1 MSDFN
6 YIQTFYVNPQTV
18 ANAPEVMLT
27 SIDVFFKAK
36 PVRGVTVSG
45 AVAPTVNAWI
55 CEVENDSPFETR
67 QLLNSMTL
75 IPYDLISTSQDS
87 SAATVIGFP
96 NPVRLSTGKHYGL
109 VLKFND
115 PGFDVWQNVL
125 GDRLVTDGQ
134 ITNTLSIGAR
144 GTHGGKLYIPTN
156 TSAHRSLSD
165 RDLKFKVKVARY
177 TASNITISLV
187 NKDYEFFT
195 IDNTNTGAFRGG
207 EYVYQNVA
215 TSAAGT
221 ITVSPTSLNVVGV
234 GTAFNTLFS
243 NAKILIESGGAKQ
256 ILSVNSIVDA
266 TNMTVAYM
274 PDFAASGIT
283 YKVPPVGVAYNIDY
297 PKNKIILTDSSA
309 NSTNKFANNGTRIIG
324 VESGATANIATI
336 DRYPVDNFKPSFL
349 IGNPSGSTFTLDYRI
364 ANSANQLSS
373 AATNINLLQMN
384 ESSSAGF
391 ILSRSVEVDDTKS
404 SNLFGDKRKSVVAN
418 LNISVSTAE
427 IDRFTVPYA
436 TTRELDFYFY
446 QNDINNVYT
455 ETRTVGL
462 SSITNYDTETGSNG
476 LAKSKYVS
484 KVIKFAQDK
493 YAEDIV
499 VYLTGY
505 RPAGTE
511 IKVYAKV
518 HNAADRESF
527 QSKAW
532 TPLVLKDNIDRFS
545 STDPNDMYEFTYG
558 FDTAPEFQVALAGT
572 GTITHGSNSI
582 TTTSNHSATVTA
594 GDLIR
599 IKDQDFGNHEV
610 FVISAANTTA
620 IETYRNITTSSL
632 VSSVSRP
639 TRSDIVIDKLKYRNV
654 AWNNVENDNTVR
666 YVNSQYVEFDRYTS
680 MQIKI
685 VLLATQ
691 SHIVPKVEAIQ
702 VIGVSA

>member
-1 MSDFN
+1 MSGFN
-6 YIQTFYVNPQTV
+6 YIQTFYVNPQAV

-36 PVRGVTVSG
+36 PVRGATISG
-45 AVAPTVNAWI
+45 AVAPPVIAWI

-67 QLLNSMTL
+67 QLRNSMTL
-75 IPYDLISTSQDS
+75 IDYDLISTSQDA
-87 SAATVIGFP
+87 SAATVIGFKD
-96 NPVRLSTGKHYGL
+96 PVRLATGKYYGL
-109 VLKFND
+109 VLQFTD

-134 ITNTLSIGAR
+134 ITNTLSVGAR
-144 GTHGGKLYIPTN
+144 GTHGGKLYVPTN
-156 TSAHRSLSD
+156 TSSHRSLSD

-177 TASNITISLV
+177 TASSITISLV

-195 IDNTNTGAFRGG
+195 IDNTNTGAFIGG
-207 EYVYQNVA
+207 EYIYQDIANA
-215 TSAAGT
+215 TGT
-221 ITVSPTSLNVVGV
+221 VTVSTTSLNVVGV
-234 GTAFNTLFS
+234 ATLLDTLLPGS
-243 NAKILIESGGAKQ
+243 KILVESGGAKQ
-256 ILSVNSIVDA
+256 ILTVNAVISN
-266 TNMTVAYM
+266 TNITIASL
-274 PDFAASGIT
+274 PSFSASGIG
-283 YKVPPVGVAYNIDY
+283 YKVPPVAAAYNIDY
-297 PKNKIILTDSSA
+297 PKNKLILVDSTA
-309 NSTNKFANNGTRIIG
+309 NTTNKFANNGVRIIG
-324 VESGATANIATI
+324 ERSGATANIATI

-349 IGNPSGSTFTLDYRI
+349 IGNPSGSTFTLNYRI

-373 AATNINLLQMN
+373 TSSNINLLQIN
-384 ESSSAGF
+384 DSTATGF
-391 ILSRSVEVDDTKS
+391 ILSRSVEVDTSKS
-404 SNLFGDKRKSVVAN
+404 SNLFGDRRKSVVAN
-418 LNISVSTAE
+418 LNIAVSSAE
-427 IDRFTVPYA
+427 IDRFSVPYA

-462 SSITNYDTETGSNG
+462 SSITDYDTETGANG
-476 LAKSKYVS
+476 LAKSKYIS

-493 YAEDIV
+493 RAEDIV

-511 IKVYAKV
+511 IKVYAKI
-518 HNAADRESF
+518 HNAEDRESF

-532 TPLVLKDNIDRFS
+532 TPLVLKDNIDYFS
-545 STDPNDMYEFTYG
+545 STDPNDLREFTYG

-582 TTTSNHSATVTA
+582 TTTSDHSAIVTA

-610 FVISAANTTA
+610 FVVSAATSST
-620 IETYRNITTSSL
+620 IRTYRNITTASL

-666 YVNSQYVEFDRYTS
+666 YVNSEYVTFDEYTS

>member
-1 MSDFN
+1 MSGFN

-18 ANAPEVMLT
+18 ASAPEVMLT

-36 PVRGVTVSG
+36 PVRGATVSG
-45 AVAPTVNAWI
+45 AVAPPVIAWI

-67 QLLNSMTL
+67 QLRNSMTL
-75 IPYDLISTSQDS
+75 IEYDLISTSQDA
-87 SAATVIGFP
+87 SAATVIGFKD
-96 NPVRLSTGKHYGL
+96 PVRLATGRHYGL
-109 VLKFND
+109 VLQFTD

-125 GDRLVTDGQ
+125 NDRLVTDGQ
-134 ITNTLSIGAR
+134 ITNTLSVGSR
-144 GTHGGKLYIPTN
+144 GTHGGKLYVPTN

-195 IDNTNTGAFRGG
+195 IDNTNTGAFIGG
-207 EYVYQNVA
+207 EYIYQDIANA
-215 TSAAGT
+215 TGT
-221 ITVSPTSLNVVGV
+221 VTVSTTSLNIVGV
-234 GTAFNTLFS
+234 GTTFTNLLPGS
-243 NAKILIESGGAKQ
+243 KILVQSGGAKQ
-256 ILSVNSIVDA
+256 ILSVNAIVDA
-266 TNMTVAYM
+266 TNITIASL
-274 PDFAASGIT
+274 PSFSASGIG
-283 YKVPPVGVAYNIDY
+283 YKVPPIAAAYNIDY
-297 PKNKIILTDSSA
+297 PKNKLILVDSTA
-309 NSTNKFANNGTRIIG
+309 NTTNKFANNGVRIIG
-324 VESGATANIATI
+324 ERSGATANIATI

-349 IGNPSGSTFTLDYRI
+349 VGNPSGSTFTLDYKI

-373 AATNINLLQMN
+373 TSTNINLLQMN
-384 ESSSAGF
+384 DSTTTGF
-391 ILSRSVEVDDTKS
+391 ILSRSVEVDGT
-404 SNLFGDKRKSVVAN
+404 NLFGDRKKSVVAN
-418 LNISVSTAE
+418 LNIAVSSAE
-427 IDRFTVPYA
+427 IDRFSVPYA

-462 SSITNYDTETGSNG
+462 SSITDYDTETGANG
-476 LAKSKYVS
+476 LAKSKYIS

-493 YAEDIV
+493 RAEDIV

-505 RPAGTE
+505 RPANTE
-511 IKVYAKV
+511 IKVYAKI
-518 HNAADRESF
+518 HNAEDRESF

-532 TPLVLKDNIDRFS
+532 TPLILKDNIDYFS
-545 STDPNDMYEFTYG
+545 STDPNDLREFTYG

-582 TTTSNHSATVTA
+582 TTTSNHSAALTA

-599 IKDQDFGNHEV
+599 IRDQDFGNHEV
-610 FVISAANTTA
+610 FTVSAANTTA

-632 VSSVSRP
+632 VSAVSRP

-666 YVNSQYVEFDRYTS
+666 YVNSEYVTFDEYTS

>member
-1 MSDFN
+1 MSGFN

-27 SIDVFFKAK
+27 SIDVFFKVK
-36 PVRGVTVSG
+36 PVRGATVSG

-67 QLLNSMTL
+67 QLRNSMTL
-75 IPYDLISTSQDS
+75 IQYDLINTSQDA
-87 SAATVIGFP
+87 SAATVIGFKD
-96 NPVRLSTGKHYGL
+96 PVRLATGKHYGL

-134 ITNTLSIGAR
+134 ITNTLSVGSR
-144 GTHGGKLYIPTN
+144 GTHGGKLYVPTN
-156 TSAHRSLSD
+156 TSTHRSLSD

-177 TASNITISLV
+177 TANNITISLV

-195 IDNTNTGAFRGG
+195 IDNTNTGAFIGG
-207 EYVYQNVA
+207 EYIYQDIANA
-215 TSAAGT
+215 SGT
-221 ITVSPTSLNVVGV
+221 VTVSTNSLNVVGIA
-234 GTAFNTLFS
+234 TTFTNLFGG
-243 NAKILIESGGAKQ
+243 AKILVQSGGAKQ
-256 ILSVNSIVDA
+256 ILSVNAITNA
-266 TNMTVAYM
+266 THMTIASL
-274 PDFAASGIT
+274 PAFSASGIG
-283 YKVPPVGVAYNIDY
+283 YKVPPVGLAYNIDY
-297 PKNKIILTDSSA
+297 PKYKLILADSSA
-309 NSTNKFANNGTRIIG
+309 NATNKFAVSGGRIIG
-324 VESGATANIATI
+324 ERSGATANIASI

-349 IGNPSGSTFTLDYRI
+349 IGNPSGSTFTLNYKI

-373 AATNINLLQMN
+373 TSTNINLLQMN
-384 ESSSAGF
+384 DTSATGY
-391 ILSRSVEVDDTKS
+391 ILSRSVEVDTSKS
-404 SNLFGDKRKSVVAN
+404 SNLFGDRRKSVVAN
-418 LNISVSTAE
+418 LNIAVSSAE
-427 IDRFTVPYA
+427 IDRFSVPYA

-462 SSITNYDTETGSNG
+462 SSIASYDTETGANG
-476 LAKSKYVS
+476 LAKSKYLS
-484 KVIKFAQDK
+484 KVIRFAQDK

-558 FDTAPEFQVALAGT
+558 FDTAPELQVALPGT
-572 GTITHGSNSI
+572 GAITYGSNTI
-582 TTTSNHSATVTA
+582 TTTNNHSATVTA

-610 FVISAANTTA
+610 FVVSAANTTA
-620 IETYRNITTSSL
+620 ISTYRNITTSSL
-632 VSSVSRP
+632 VSAGV

-666 YVNSQYVEFDRYTS
+666 YVNSEYVEFDRYTS

-691 SHIVPKVEAIQ
+691 SHVVPKVEAIQ

>member
-1 MSDFN
+1 MSGFN

-36 PVRGVTVSG
+36 PVRGATVSG

-67 QLLNSMTL
+67 QLRNSMTL
-75 IPYDLISTSQDS
+75 IQYDLINTSQDA
-87 SAATVIGFP
+87 SAATVIGFQD
-96 NPVRLSTGKHYGL
+96 PVRLATGKHYGL

-134 ITNTLSIGAR
+134 ITNTLSVGSR
-144 GTHGGKLYIPTN
+144 GTHGGKLYVPTN
-156 TSAHRSLSD
+156 TSTHRSLSD

-177 TASNITISLV
+177 TANNITISLV

-195 IDNTNTGAFRGG
+195 IDNTNTGAFIGG
-207 EYVYQNVA
+207 EYIYQDIANA
-215 TSAAGT
+215 SGT
-221 ITVSPTSLNVVGV
+221 VTVSTNSLNVVGIA
-234 GTAFNTLFS
+234 TTFTNLFGG
-243 NAKILIESGGAKQ
+243 AKILVQSGGAKQ
-256 ILSVNSIVDA
+256 ILSVNAITNA
-266 TNMTVAYM
+266 THMTIASL
-274 PDFAASGIT
+274 PAFSASGIG
-283 YKVPPVGVAYNIDY
+283 YKVPPVGLAYNIDY
-297 PKNKIILTDSSA
+297 PKYKLILVDSSA
-309 NSTNKFANNGTRIIG
+309 NATNKFAVSGGRIIG
-324 VESGATANIATI
+324 ERSGATANIASI
-336 DRYPVDNFKPSFL
+336 DSYPVDNFKPSFL
-349 IGNPSGSTFTLDYRI
+349 IGNPSGSTFTLNYKI

-373 AATNINLLQMN
+373 TSTNINLLQMN
-384 ESSSAGF
+384 DTSATGY
-391 ILSRSVEVDDTKS
+391 ILSRSVEVDTSKS
-404 SNLFGDKRKSVVAN
+404 SNLFGDRRKSVVAN
-418 LNISVSTAE
+418 LNIAVSSAE
-427 IDRFTVPYA
+427 IDRFSVPYA

-462 SSITNYDTETGSNG
+462 SSIASYDTETGANG
-476 LAKSKYVS
+476 LAKSKYLS
-484 KVIKFAQDK
+484 KVIRFAQDK

-558 FDTAPEFQVALAGT
+558 FDTAPELQAALSGT
-572 GTITHGSNSI
+572 GAITYGSNVI
-582 TTTSNHSATVTA
+582 TTTSDHSATLTA

-599 IKDQDFGNHEV
+599 IKDKDFGSHEV
-610 FVISAANTTA
+610 FTVSAANTTA
-620 IETYRNITTSSL
+620 ISTYRNIQTSSL
-632 VSSVSRP
+632 VSAGI

-666 YVNSQYVEFDRYTS
+666 YVNSEYVEFDRYTS

>member
-1 MSDFN
+1 MSGFN

-27 SIDVFFKAK
+27 SIDVYFKAK
-36 PVRGVTVSG
+36 PVRGATVSG
-45 AVAPTVNAWI
+45 LVAPTINAWI
-55 CEVENDSPFETR
+55 CEVSNDSPDQTA

-75 IPYDLISTSQDS
+75 IEYDLISTSQDA
-87 SAATVIGFP
+87 SAATVIGFK
-96 NPVRLSTGKHYGL
+96 NPVRLATGKYYGL
-109 VLKFND
+109 VVKFND
-115 PGFDVWQNVL
+115 PGFDLWQNVL
-125 GDRLVTDGQ
+125 SHRLVTDGQ
-134 ITNTLSIGAR
+134 VTNTLSVGAR
-144 GTHGGKLYIPTN
+144 GTHGGKLYVPTN
-156 TSAHRSLSD
+156 TSSHRSLSD

-177 TASNITISLV
+177 TANNITISLV

-207 EYVYQNVA
+207 EYVYQDIANA
-215 TSAAGT
+215 TGT
-221 ITVSPTSLNVVGV
+221 VTVSTNSLNVIGI
-234 GTAFNTLFS
+234 GTTFTNILS
-243 NAKILIESGGAKQ
+243 SSKILVQSGAVKQ
-256 ILSVNSIVDA
+256 VLSVNAVTNA
-266 TNMTVAYM
+266 THMTIKSM
-274 PDFAASGIT
+274 PSFSASGIG
-283 YKVPPVGVAYNIDY
+283 YKVPPVASVYNVDY
-297 PKNKIILTDSSA
+297 PKNKLILVDSTA
-309 NSTNKFANNGTRIIG
+309 NATNKFAVSGGRIIG
-324 VESGATANIATI
+324 AETGATANIATI
-336 DRYPVDNFKPSFL
+336 DSYPVDNFKPSFL
-349 IGNPSGSTFTLDYRI
+349 IGNPSGSTFTLNYKI

-373 AATNINLLQMN
+373 TSTNINLLQMN
-384 ESSSAGF
+384 ASEATGY
-391 ILSRSVEVDDTKS
+391 ILSRSVEVDTSKS
-404 SNLFGDKRKSVVAN
+404 SNLFGDRRKSVVAN
-418 LNISVSTAE
+418 LDISVSTAE

-462 SSITNYDTETGSNG
+462 SSITEYDTETGSNG

-484 KVIKFAQDK
+484 KIIKFAQDK
-493 YAEDIV
+493 YAEDIA

-511 IKVYAKV
+511 IKVYAKI

-527 QSKAW
+527 NSKAW
-532 TPLVLKDNIDRFS
+532 TPLVLKDNVDRFS

-558 FDTAPEFQVALAGT
+558 FDTASELQAALSGT
-572 GTITHGSNSI
+572 GAITYGSNVI
-582 TTTSNHSATVTA
+582 TTTSNHSATLTA

-610 FVISAANTTA
+610 FVVSAANTTA
-620 IETYRNITTSSL
+620 ISTYRNVTTSSL
-632 VSSVSRP
+632 VSAGI

-666 YVNSQYVEFDRYTS
+666 YVNSGYVEFDRYTS

-691 SHIVPKVEAIQ
+691 SHIVPKVETIQ

>member
-1 MSDFN
+1 MSGFN

-18 ANAPEVMLT
+18 ANAAEVMLT

-36 PVRGVTVSG
+36 PVRGATTSG

-67 QLLNSMTL
+67 TILNSMTL
-75 IPYDLISTSQDS
+75 IQYDLISTSQDA

-96 NPVRLSTGKHYGL
+96 NPVRLAAGKHYGL

-134 ITNTLSIGAR
+134 VTNTLSVGSR
-144 GTHGGKLYIPTN
+144 GTHGGKLYVPTN

-177 TASNITISLV
+177 AASNITISLV

-195 IDNTNTGAFRGG
+195 IDNTSTGAFIGG
-207 EYVYQNVA
+207 EYIYQDIANA
-215 TSAAGT
+215 TGT
-221 ITVSPTSLNVVGV
+221 VTVSTNSLNVIGSA
-234 GTAFNTLFS
+234 TTFTNLLPAS
-243 NAKILIESGGAKQ
+243 KILVQSGGSKQ
-256 ILSVNSIVDA
+256 ILSVNAITNA
-266 TNMTVAYM
+266 THMTVASM
-274 PDFAASGIT
+274 PSFSASGIG
-283 YKVPPVGVAYNIDY
+283 YKVPPVAAAYNIDY
-297 PKNKIILTDSSA
+297 PKSKLILVDSTA
-309 NSTNKFANNGTRIIG
+309 NATNKFAVSGGRIIG
-324 VESGATANIATI
+324 ERSGATANIASI
-336 DRYPVDNFKPSFL
+336 DSYPVDNFKPSFL
-349 IGNPSGSTFTLDYRI
+349 IGNPSGSTFTLNYKI

-373 AATNINLLQMN
+373 TSTNINLLQMN
-384 ESSSAGF
+384 DQAETGF
-391 ILSRSVEVDDTKS
+391 ILSRSVEVDTSKS
-404 SNLFGDKRKSVVAN
+404 SNLFGDRRKSVVAN
-418 LNISVSTAE
+418 LNIVVSSAE
-427 IDRFTVPYA
+427 IDRFSVPYA

-455 ETRTVGL
+455 ETRTVGS
-462 SSITNYDTETGSNG
+462 SSITDYDTETGANG
-476 LAKSKYVS
+476 LAKSKYIS

-493 YAEDIV
+493 RAEDIV

-511 IKVYAKV
+511 IKVYAKI
-518 HNAADRESF
+518 HNATDRESF

-558 FDTAPEFQVALAGT
+558 FDTAPELQAALAGT
-572 GTITHGSNSI
+572 GAITYGSNSI
-582 TTTSNHSATVTA
+582 TTTSNHSAAVTA

-599 IKDQDFGNHEV
+599 IKSQDFGNHEV
-610 FVISAANTTA
+610 FVVSAANTTA
-620 IETYRNITTSSL
+620 ISTYRNIQTSSL
-632 VSSVSRP
+632 VSAGV
-639 TRSDIVIDKLKYRNV
+639 TRSDILIDKLKYRNV

-666 YVNSQYVEFDRYTS
+666 YVNSEYVEFDEYTS

-685 VLLATQ
+685 VLLAVQ
-691 SHIVPKVEAIQ
+691 SHIVPKVESIQ

>member
-1 MSDFN
+1 MSGFN

-36 PVRGVTVSG
+36 PVRGATVSG
-45 AVAPTVNAWI
+45 AVAPPVIVWI

-67 QLLNSMTL
+67 QLRNSITL
-75 IPYDLISTSQDS
+75 IEYDLISTSQDA
-87 SAATVIGFP
+87 SAATVIGFKE
-96 NPVRLSTGKHYGL
+96 PVRLATGKYYGL
-109 VLKFND
+109 VLQFVD

-125 GDRLVTDGQ
+125 SHRLVTDGQ
-134 ITNTLSIGAR
+134 ITNTLSVGSR
-144 GTHGGKLYIPTN
+144 GTHGGKLYVPTN
-156 TSAHRSLSD
+156 TSTHRSLSD
-165 RDLKFKVKVARY
+165 RDLKFKVRVARY
-177 TASNITISLV
+177 TASSITISLV

-195 IDNTNTGAFRGG
+195 IDNTNTGAFIGG
-207 EYVYQNVA
+207 EYIYQDIANA
-215 TSAAGT
+215 TGT
-221 ITVSPTSLNVVGV
+221 VTVSTTSLNIVGV
-234 GTAFNTLFS
+234 GTTFTNLLPAS
-243 NAKILIESGGAKQ
+243 KILIQSGGSKQ
-256 ILSVNSIVDA
+256 VLSVKAIIDA
-266 TNMTVAYM
+266 TNMTVASL
-274 PDFAASGIT
+274 PSFSASGIG
-283 YKVPPVGVAYNIDY
+283 YKIPPIAAAYNIDY
-297 PKNKIILTDSSA
+297 PKNKLILVDSTA
-309 NSTNKFANNGTRIIG
+309 NATNKFANSGARIIG
-324 VESGATANIATI
+324 ERSGATANIASI
-336 DRYPVDNFKPSFL
+336 DSFPVDNFKPSFL
-349 IGNPSGSTFTLDYRI
+349 IGNPSGSTFTLDYKI

-373 AATNINLLQMN
+373 TSTNINLLQMN
-384 ESSSAGF
+384 NSTATGF
-391 ILSRSVEVDDTKS
+391 ILSRSVEVDTSKS
-404 SNLFGDKRKSVVAN
+404 SNLFGDGRKSVVAN
-418 LNISVSTAE
+418 LNIAVSSAE
-427 IDRFTVPYA
+427 IDRFSVPYA

-446 QNDINNVYT
+446 QNDINNVYS

-462 SSITNYDTETGSNG
+462 SSITDYDTETGPNG
-476 LAKSKYVS
+476 IAKSKYIS

-493 YAEDIV
+493 RAEDIV

-511 IKVYAKV
+511 IKVYAKI

-527 QSKAW
+527 QSKAF

-558 FDTAPEFQVALAGT
+558 FDQAPELQVALAGT

-582 TTTSNHSATVTA
+582 ATTSDHSEVLTA

-610 FVISAANTTA
+610 FTVSAANTTA
-620 IETYRNITTSSL
+620 INTYRNITTASL

-666 YVNSQYVEFDRYTS
+666 YVNSEYVEFDEYTS

-685 VLLATQ
+685 VLLAVQ

>member
-1 MSDFN
+1 MSGFN

-36 PVRGVTVSG
+36 PVRGATVSG

-67 QLLNSMTL
+67 QLRNSMTL
-75 IPYDLISTSQDS
+75 IQYDLINTSQDA
-87 SAATVIGFP
+87 SAATVIGFKD
-96 NPVRLSTGKHYGL
+96 PVRLATGKHYGL

-134 ITNTLSIGAR
+134 ITNTLSVGSR
-144 GTHGGKLYIPTN
+144 GTHGGKLYVPTN
-156 TSAHRSLSD
+156 TSTHRSLSD

-177 TASNITISLV
+177 TANNITISLV

-195 IDNTNTGAFRGG
+195 IDNTNTGAFIGG
-207 EYVYQNVA
+207 EYIYQDIANA
-215 TSAAGT
+215 SGT
-221 ITVSPTSLNVVGV
+221 VTVSTNSLNVVGIA
-234 GTAFNTLFS
+234 TTFTNLFGG
-243 NAKILIESGGAKQ
+243 AKILVQSGGAKQ
-256 ILSVNSIVDA
+256 ILSVNAITNA
-266 TNMTVAYM
+266 THMTIASL
-274 PDFAASGIT
+274 PAFSASGIG
-283 YKVPPVGVAYNIDY
+283 YKVPPVGLAYNIDY
-297 PKNKIILTDSSA
+297 PKYKLILADSSA
-309 NSTNKFANNGTRIIG
+309 NATNKFAVSGGRIIG
-324 VESGATANIATI
+324 ERSGATANIASI
-336 DRYPVDNFKPSFL
+336 DSYPVDNFKPSFL
-349 IGNPSGSTFTLDYRI
+349 IGNPSGSTFTLNYKI

-373 AATNINLLQMN
+373 TSTNINLLQMN
-384 ESSSAGF
+384 DTSATGY
-391 ILSRSVEVDDTKS
+391 ILSRSVEVDTSKS
-404 SNLFGDKRKSVVAN
+404 SNLFGDRRKSVVAN
-418 LNISVSTAE
+418 LNIAVSSAE
-427 IDRFTVPYA
+427 IDRFSVPYA

-462 SSITNYDTETGSNG
+462 SSIASYDTETGANG
-476 LAKSKYVS
+476 LAKSKYLS
-484 KVIKFAQDK
+484 KVIRFAQDK

-545 STDPNDMYEFTYG
+545 STDPNDFYEFTYG
-558 FDTAPEFQVALAGT
+558 FDTAPELQVALPGT
-572 GTITHGSNSI
+572 GSITSGSNTI
-582 TTTSNHSATVTA
+582 TTTSDHSATVTA

-610 FVISAANTTA
+610 FVVSAANTTA
-620 IETYRNITTSSL
+620 ISTYRNITTSSL
-632 VSSVSRP
+632 VSAGV
-639 TRSDIVIDKLKYRNV
+639 TRSDIVIDKLKYRNI

-666 YVNSQYVEFDRYTS
+666 YVNSEYVEFDRYTS

>member
-1 MSDFN
+1 MSFN

-18 ANAPEVMLT
+18 ASAPEVMLT

-36 PVRGVTVSG
+36 PVRGATISG

-55 CEVENDSPFETR
+55 CEVENDSPFESR
-67 QLLNSMTL
+67 QILNSMTL
-75 IPYDLISTSQDS
+75 IEYDLINTSQDA
-87 SAATVIGFP
+87 SAVTVIGFP
-96 NPVRLSTGKHYGL
+96 NPVRLATGKHYGL

-134 ITNTLSIGAR
+134 ITNTLSVGSR
-144 GTHGGKLYIPTN
+144 GTHGGKLYVPTN
-156 TSAHRSLSD
+156 TSTHRSLSD

-177 TASNITISLV
+177 TANNVTISLV

-195 IDNTNTGAFRGG
+195 MDNTNTGAFIGG
-207 EYVYQNVA
+207 EYIYQDIANA
-215 TSAAGT
+215 TGSV
-221 ITVSPTSLNVVGV
+221 TVSTTSLNVI
-234 GTAFNTLFS
+234 GTATTFTNLLS
-243 NAKILIESGGAKQ
+243 GSKVLVQSGGAKQ
-256 ILSVNSIVDA
+256 ILSVNAITNA
-266 TNMTVAYM
+266 THMTIASL
-274 PDFAASGIT
+274 PSFSASGIGF
-283 YKVPPVGVAYNIDY
+283 KVPPVGAAYNIDY
-297 PKNKIILTDSSA
+297 PKKKLILVDSTA
-309 NSTNKFANNGTRIIG
+309 NATNKFAVSGGRIIG
-324 VESGATANIATI
+324 EISGATANIASI

-349 IGNPSGSTFTLDYRI
+349 IGNPSGSTFTLNYKI

-373 AATNINLLQMN
+373 TSTNINLLQLN
-384 ESSSAGF
+384 NSTATGF
-391 ILSRSVEVDDTKS
+391 ILSRSVEVDTTKS
-404 SNLFGDKRKSVVAN
+404 SNLFGDRRKSVVAN
-418 LNISVSTAE
+418 LDITVNSAE
-427 IDRFTVPYA
+427 IDRFAVPYA

-462 SSITNYDTETGSNG
+462 SSITDYDTETGANG
-476 LAKSKYVS
+476 LAKSKYIS

-493 YAEDIV
+493 RAEDIV

-505 RPAGTE
+505 RPANTE
-511 IKVYAKV
+511 IKVYAKI
-518 HNAADRESF
+518 HNASDRESF
-527 QSKAW
+527 DSKAW
-532 TPLVLKDNIDRFS
+532 SPLVLKDNIDRFS

-558 FDTAPEFQVALAGT
+558 FDTAPELQVALAGT
-572 GTITHGSNSI
+572 GAITYGSNSI
-582 TTTSNHSATVTA
+582 TTTNNHSATLTA

-599 IKDQDFGNHEV
+599 IKDQDYGKHEV
-610 FVISAANTTA
+610 FTVSAANTTA
-620 IETYRNITTSSL
+620 INTYRNIQTSSL
-632 VSSVSRP
+632 VSAGV

-666 YVNSQYVEFDRYTS
+666 YVNSEYVEFDEYTS
-680 MQIKI
+680 MQIKV

>member
-1 MSDFN
+1 MSGFN

-36 PVRGVTVSG
+36 PVRGATVSG

-67 QLLNSMTL
+67 QLRNSMTL
-75 IPYDLISTSQDS
+75 IQYDLINTSQDA
-87 SAATVIGFP
+87 SAATAIGFKD
-96 NPVRLSTGKHYGL
+96 PVRLATGKHYGL

-134 ITNTLSIGAR
+134 ITNTLSVGSR
-144 GTHGGKLYIPTN
+144 GTHGGKLYVPTN
-156 TSAHRSLSD
+156 TSTHRSLSD

-177 TASNITISLV
+177 TANNITISLV

-195 IDNTNTGAFRGG
+195 IDNTNTGAFIGG
-207 EYVYQNVA
+207 EYIYQDIANA
-215 TSAAGT
+215 SGT
-221 ITVSPTSLNVVGV
+221 VTVSTNSLNVVGIA
-234 GTAFNTLFS
+234 TTFTNLFGG
-243 NAKILIESGGAKQ
+243 AKILVQSGGAKQ
-256 ILSVNSIVDA
+256 ILSVNAITNA
-266 TNMTVAYM
+266 THMTIASL
-274 PDFAASGIT
+274 PAFSASGIG
-283 YKVPPVGVAYNIDY
+283 YKVPPVGLAYNIDY
-297 PKNKIILTDSSA
+297 PKNKLILVDSSA
-309 NSTNKFANNGTRIIG
+309 NATNKFAVSGGRIIG
-324 VESGATANIATI
+324 ERSGATANIASI
-336 DRYPVDNFKPSFL
+336 DSYPVDNFKPSFL
-349 IGNPSGSTFTLDYRI
+349 IGNPSGSTFTLNYKI

-373 AATNINLLQMN
+373 TSTNINLLQMN
-384 ESSSAGF
+384 DSVATGY
-391 ILSRSVEVDDTKS
+391 ILSRSVEVDTSKS
-404 SNLFGDKRKSVVAN
+404 SNLFGDRRKSVVAN
-418 LNISVSTAE
+418 LNIAVSSAE
-427 IDRFTVPYA
+427 IDRFSVPYA

-462 SSITNYDTETGSNG
+462 SSIASYDTETGANG

-484 KVIKFAQDK
+484 KVIKFAEDK

-558 FDTAPEFQVALAGT
+558 FDTAPELQAALPGT
-572 GTITHGSNSI
+572 GAITYGSNTI
-582 TTTSNHSATVTA
+582 TTTNNHSATVTA

-610 FVISAANTTA
+610 FVVSAANTTA
-620 IETYRNITTSSL
+620 ISTYRNITTSSL
-632 VSSVSRP
+632 VSAGV
-639 TRSDIVIDKLKYRNV
+639 TRSGIVIDKLKYRNV

-666 YVNSQYVEFDRYTS
+666 YVNSEYVEFDRYTS

-691 SHIVPKVEAIQ
+691 SHVVPKVETIQ

>member
-1 MSDFN
+1 MSGFN

-18 ANAPEVMLT
+18 ANAAEVMLT

-36 PVRGVTVSG
+36 PVRGATTSG

-67 QLLNSMTL
+67 TILNSMTL
-75 IPYDLISTSQDS
+75 IQYDLISTSQDA

-96 NPVRLSTGKHYGL
+96 NPVRLAAGKHYGL

-134 ITNTLSIGAR
+134 VTNTLSVGSR
-144 GTHGGKLYIPTN
+144 GTHGGKLYVPTN

-177 TASNITISLV
+177 AASNITISLV

-195 IDNTNTGAFRGG
+195 IDNTSTGAFIGG
-207 EYVYQNVA
+207 EYIYQDIANA
-215 TSAAGT
+215 TGT
-221 ITVSPTSLNVVGV
+221 VTVSTNSLNVIGSA
-234 GTAFNTLFS
+234 TTFTNLLPAS
-243 NAKILIESGGAKQ
+243 KILVQSGGSKQ
-256 ILSVNSIVDA
+256 ILSVNAITNA
-266 TNMTVAYM
+266 THMTVASM
-274 PDFAASGIT
+274 PSFSASGIG
-283 YKVPPVGVAYNIDY
+283 YKVPPVATAYNIDY
-297 PKNKIILTDSSA
+297 PKSKLILVDSTA
-309 NSTNKFANNGTRIIG
+309 NATNKFAVSGGRIIG
-324 VESGATANIATI
+324 ERSGATANIASI
-336 DRYPVDNFKPSFL
+336 DSYPVDNFKPSFL
-349 IGNPSGSTFTLDYRI
+349 IGNPSGSTFTLNYKI

-373 AATNINLLQMN
+373 TSTNINLLQMN
-384 ESSSAGF
+384 DQAETGF
-391 ILSRSVEVDDTKS
+391 ILSRSVEVDTSKS
-404 SNLFGDKRKSVVAN
+404 SNLFGDRRKSVVAN
-418 LNISVSTAE
+418 LNIVVSSAE
-427 IDRFTVPYA
+427 IDRFSVPYA

-455 ETRTVGL
+455 ETRTVGS
-462 SSITNYDTETGSNG
+462 SSITDYDTETGANG
-476 LAKSKYVS
+476 LAKSKYIS

-493 YAEDIV
+493 RAEDIV

-511 IKVYAKV
+511 IKVYAKI
-518 HNAADRESF
+518 HNATDRESF

-558 FDTAPEFQVALAGT
+558 FDAAPELQAALAGT
-572 GTITHGSNSI
+572 GAITYGSNSI
-582 TTTSNHSATVTA
+582 TTTSNHSAALTA

-610 FVISAANTTA
+610 FTVSAANTTA
-620 IETYRNITTSSL
+620 INTYRNITTASL

-666 YVNSQYVEFDRYTS
+666 YVNSEYVTFDEYTS

>member
-1 MSDFN
+1 MSFN

-18 ANAPEVMLT
+18 ASAPEVMLT

-36 PVRGVTVSG
+36 PVRGATISG

-55 CEVENDSPFETR
+55 CEVENDSPLESR
-67 QLLNSMTL
+67 QILNSMTL
-75 IPYDLISTSQDS
+75 IEYDLINTSQDA
-87 SAATVIGFP
+87 SAVTVIGFP
-96 NPVRLSTGKHYGL
+96 NPVRLATGKHYGL

-134 ITNTLSIGAR
+134 ITNTLSVGSR
-144 GTHGGKLYIPTN
+144 GTHGGKLYVPTN
-156 TSAHRSLSD
+156 TSTHRSLSD

-177 TASNITISLV
+177 TANNVTISLV

-195 IDNTNTGAFRGG
+195 MDNTNTGAFIGG
-207 EYVYQNVA
+207 EYIYQDIANA
-215 TSAAGT
+215 TGSV
-221 ITVSPTSLNVVGV
+221 TVSTTSLNVI
-234 GTAFNTLFS
+234 GTATTFTNLLS
-243 NAKILIESGGAKQ
+243 GSKVLVQSGGAKQ
-256 ILSVNSIVDA
+256 ILSVNAITNA
-266 TNMTVAYM
+266 THMTIASL
-274 PDFAASGIT
+274 PSFSASGIGF
-283 YKVPPVGVAYNIDY
+283 KVPPVGAAYNIDY
-297 PKNKIILTDSSA
+297 PKKKLILVDSTA
-309 NSTNKFANNGTRIIG
+309 NATNKFAVSGGRIIG
-324 VESGATANIATI
+324 EISGATANIASI

-349 IGNPSGSTFTLDYRI
+349 IGNPSGSTFTLNYKI

-373 AATNINLLQMN
+373 TSSNINLLQLN
-384 ESSSAGF
+384 NSTATGF
-391 ILSRSVEVDDTKS
+391 ILSRSVEVDTTKS
-404 SNLFGDKRKSVVAN
+404 SNLFGDRRKSVVAN
-418 LNISVSTAE
+418 LDITVNSAE
-427 IDRFTVPYA
+427 IDRFAVPYA

-462 SSITNYDTETGSNG
+462 SSITDYDTETGANG
-476 LAKSKYVS
+476 LAKSKYIS

-493 YAEDIV
+493 RAEDIV

-505 RPAGTE
+505 RPANTE
-511 IKVYAKV
+511 IKVYAKI
-518 HNAADRESF
+518 HNASDRESF
-527 QSKAW
+527 DSKAW
-532 TPLVLKDNIDRFS
+532 SPLVLKDNIDRFS

-558 FDTAPEFQVALAGT
+558 FDTAPELQVALAGT
-572 GTITHGSNSI
+572 GAITYGSNSI
-582 TTTSNHSATVTA
+582 TTTNNHSATLTA

-610 FVISAANTTA
+610 FTVSAANTTA
-620 IETYRNITTSSL
+620 INTYRNIQTSSL
-632 VSSVSRP
+632 VSAGV

-666 YVNSQYVEFDRYTS
+666 YVNSEYVEFDEYTS
-680 MQIKI
+680 MQIKV

>member
-1 MSDFN
+1 MSGFN

-18 ANAPEVMLT
+18 ASAPEVMLT

-36 PVRGVTVSG
+36 PVRGATVSG
-45 AVAPTVNAWI
+45 AVAPPVIAWI

-67 QLLNSMTL
+67 QLRNSMTL
-75 IPYDLISTSQDS
+75 IEYDLISTSQDA
-87 SAATVIGFP
+87 SAATVIGFKD
-96 NPVRLSTGKHYGL
+96 PVRLATGRHYGL
-109 VLKFND
+109 VLQFTD

-125 GDRLVTDGQ
+125 NDRLVTDGQ
-134 ITNTLSIGAR
+134 ITNTLSVGSR
-144 GTHGGKLYIPTN
+144 GTHGGKLYVPTN

-195 IDNTNTGAFRGG
+195 IDNTNTSAFIGG
-207 EYVYQNVA
+207 EYIYQDIANA
-215 TSAAGT
+215 TGT
-221 ITVSPTSLNVVGV
+221 VTVSTTSLNIVGV
-234 GTAFNTLFS
+234 GTTFTNLLPGS
-243 NAKILIESGGAKQ
+243 KILVQSGGAKQ
-256 ILSVNSIVDA
+256 ILSVNAIVDA
-266 TNMTVAYM
+266 TNITIASL
-274 PDFAASGIT
+274 PSFSASGIG
-283 YKVPPVGVAYNIDY
+283 YKVPPIAATYNIDY
-297 PKNKIILTDSSA
+297 PKNKLILVDSTA
-309 NSTNKFANNGTRIIG
+309 NTTNKFANNGVRIIG
-324 VESGATANIATI
+324 ERSGATANIATI

-349 IGNPSGSTFTLDYRI
+349 VGNPSGSTFTLDYKI

-373 AATNINLLQMN
+373 TSTNINLLQMN
-384 ESSSAGF
+384 DSTTTGF
-391 ILSRSVEVDDTKS
+391 ILSRSVEVDGT
-404 SNLFGDKRKSVVAN
+404 NLFGDRKKSVVAN
-418 LNISVSTAE
+418 LNIAVSSAE
-427 IDRFTVPYA
+427 IDRFSVPYA

-462 SSITNYDTETGSNG
+462 SSITDYDTETGANG
-476 LAKSKYVS
+476 LAKSKYIS

-493 YAEDIV
+493 RAEDIV

-505 RPAGTE
+505 RPANTE
-511 IKVYAKV
+511 IKVYAKI
-518 HNAADRESF
+518 HNAEDRESF

-532 TPLVLKDNIDRFS
+532 TPLILKDNIDYFS
-545 STDPNDMYEFTYG
+545 STDPNDLREFTYG

-582 TTTSNHSATVTA
+582 TTTSNHSAALTA

-599 IKDQDFGNHEV
+599 IRDQDFGNHEV
-610 FVISAANTTA
+610 FTVSAANTTA

-632 VSSVSRP
+632 VSAVSRP

-666 YVNSQYVEFDRYTS
+666 YVNSEYVTFDEYTS

>member
-1 MSDFN
+1 MSGFN

-36 PVRGVTVSG
+36 PVRGATVSG

-67 QLLNSMTL
+67 QLRNSMTL
-75 IPYDLISTSQDS
+75 IQYDLINTSQDA
-87 SAATVIGFP
+87 SAATVIGFKD
-96 NPVRLSTGKHYGL
+96 PVRLATGKHYGL

-134 ITNTLSIGAR
+134 ITNTLSVGSR
-144 GTHGGKLYIPTN
+144 GTHGGKLYVPTN
-156 TSAHRSLSD
+156 TSTHRSLSD

-177 TASNITISLV
+177 TANNITISLV

-195 IDNTNTGAFRGG
+195 IDNTNTGAFIGG
-207 EYVYQNVA
+207 EYIYQDIANA
-215 TSAAGT
+215 SGT
-221 ITVSPTSLNVVGV
+221 VTVSTNSLNVVGIA
-234 GTAFNTLFS
+234 TTFTNLFGG
-243 NAKILIESGGAKQ
+243 AKILVQSGGAKQ
-256 ILSVNSIVDA
+256 ILSVNAITNA
-266 TNMTVAYM
+266 THMTIASL
-274 PDFAASGIT
+274 PAFSASGIG
-283 YKVPPVGVAYNIDY
+283 YKVPPVGLAYNIDY
-297 PKNKIILTDSSA
+297 PKYKLILVDSSA
-309 NSTNKFANNGTRIIG
+309 NATNKFAVSGGRIIG
-324 VESGATANIATI
+324 ERSGATANIASI
-336 DRYPVDNFKPSFL
+336 DSYPVDNFKPSFL
-349 IGNPSGSTFTLDYRI
+349 IGNPSGSTFTLNYKI

-373 AATNINLLQMN
+373 TSTNINLLQMN
-384 ESSSAGF
+384 DTSATGY
-391 ILSRSVEVDDTKS
+391 ILSRSVEVDTSKS
-404 SNLFGDKRKSVVAN
+404 SNLFGDRRKSVVAN
-418 LNISVSTAE
+418 LNIAVSSAE
-427 IDRFTVPYA
+427 IDRFSVPYA

-462 SSITNYDTETGSNG
+462 SSIASYDTETGANG
-476 LAKSKYVS
+476 LAKSKYLS
-484 KVIKFAQDK
+484 KVIRFAQDK

-558 FDTAPEFQVALAGT
+558 FDTAPELQVALPGT
-572 GTITHGSNSI
+572 GAITYGSNTI
-582 TTTSNHSATVTA
+582 TTTNNHSATVTA

-610 FVISAANTTA
+610 FVVSAANTTA
-620 IETYRNITTSSL
+620 ISTYRNITTSSL
-632 VSSVSRP
+632 VSAGV

-666 YVNSQYVEFDRYTS
+666 YVNSEYVEFDRYTS

>member
-1 MSDFN
+1 
-6 YIQTFYVNPQTV
+6 VNPQTV

-36 PVRGVTVSG
+36 PVRGATVSG

-67 QLLNSMTL
+67 QLRNSMTL
-75 IPYDLISTSQDS
+75 IQYDLINTSQDA
-87 SAATVIGFP
+87 SAATVIGFQD
-96 NPVRLSTGKHYGL
+96 PVRLATGKHYGL

-134 ITNTLSIGAR
+134 ITNTLSVGSR
-144 GTHGGKLYIPTN
+144 GTHGGKLYVPTN

-177 TASNITISLV
+177 TANNITISLV

-195 IDNTNTGAFRGG
+195 IDNTNTGAFIGG
-207 EYVYQNVA
+207 EYIYQDIANA
-215 TSAAGT
+215 TGT
-221 ITVSPTSLNVVGV
+221 VVISTNSLNVI
-234 GTAFNTLFS
+234 GTSTTFTNLFGG
-243 NAKILIESGGAKQ
+243 AKILVQSGGAKQ
-256 ILSVNSIVDA
+256 ILSVNAITNA
-266 TNMTVAYM
+266 THMTIASL
-274 PDFAASGIT
+274 PAFSASGIG
-283 YKVPPVGVAYNIDY
+283 YKVPPVGLAYNIDY
-297 PKNKIILTDSSA
+297 PKNKLILVDSSA
-309 NSTNKFANNGTRIIG
+309 NATNKFAVSGGRIIG
-324 VESGATANIATI
+324 ERSGATANIASI
-336 DRYPVDNFKPSFL
+336 DSYPVDNFKPSFL
-349 IGNPSGSTFTLDYRI
+349 IGNPSGSTFTLNYKI

-373 AATNINLLQMN
+373 TSTNINLLQMN
-384 ESSSAGF
+384 DSVATGY
-391 ILSRSVEVDDTKS
+391 ILSRSVEVDTSKS
-404 SNLFGDKRKSVVAN
+404 SNLFGDRRKSVVAN
-418 LNISVSTAE
+418 LNIAVSTAE
-427 IDRFTVPYA
+427 IDRFSVPYA

-462 SSITNYDTETGSNG
+462 SSIASYDTETGANG

-505 RPAGTE
+505 RPAGTQ

-558 FDTAPEFQVALAGT
+558 FDTAPELQAALPGT
-572 GTITHGSNSI
+572 GAITYGSNTI
-582 TTTSNHSATVTA
+582 TTTNNHSATVTA

-610 FVISAANTTA
+610 FVVSAANTTA
-620 IETYRNITTSSL
+620 ISTYRNITTSSL
-632 VSSVSRP
+632 VSAGV

-666 YVNSQYVEFDRYTS
+666 YVNSEYVEFDRYTS

-685 VLLATQ
+685 VLLAAQ

>member
-1 MSDFN
+1 MSGFN

-36 PVRGVTVSG
+36 PVRGATVSG

-67 QLLNSMTL
+67 QLRNSMTL
-75 IPYDLISTSQDS
+75 IQYDLINTSQDA
-87 SAATVIGFP
+87 SAATVIGFKD
-96 NPVRLSTGKHYGL
+96 PVRLATGKHYGL

-134 ITNTLSIGAR
+134 ITNTLSVGSR
-144 GTHGGKLYIPTN
+144 GTHGGKLYVPTN

-177 TASNITISLV
+177 TANNITISLV

-195 IDNTNTGAFRGG
+195 IDNTNTGAFIGG
-207 EYVYQNVA
+207 EYIYQDIANA
-215 TSAAGT
+215 SGT
-221 ITVSPTSLNVVGV
+221 VTVSTNSLNVVGIA
-234 GTAFNTLFS
+234 TTFTNLFGG
-243 NAKILIESGGAKQ
+243 AKILVQSGGAKQ
-256 ILSVNSIVDA
+256 ILSVNAITNA
-266 TNMTVAYM
+266 THMTIASL
-274 PDFAASGIT
+274 PAFSASGIG
-283 YKVPPVGVAYNIDY
+283 YKVPPVGLAYNIDY
-297 PKNKIILTDSSA
+297 PKYKLILADSSA
-309 NSTNKFANNGTRIIG
+309 NATNKFAVSGGRIIG
-324 VESGATANIATI
+324 ERSGATANIASI
-336 DRYPVDNFKPSFL
+336 DSYPVDNFKPSFL
-349 IGNPSGSTFTLDYRI
+349 IGNPSGSTFTLNYKI

-373 AATNINLLQMN
+373 TSTNINLLQMN
-384 ESSSAGF
+384 DTSATGY
-391 ILSRSVEVDDTKS
+391 ILSRSVEVDTSKS
-404 SNLFGDKRKSVVAN
+404 SNLFGDRRKSVVAN
-418 LNISVSTAE
+418 LNIAVSSAE
-427 IDRFTVPYA
+427 IDRFSVPYA

-462 SSITNYDTETGSNG
+462 SSIASYDTETGANG
-476 LAKSKYVS
+476 LAKSKYLS
-484 KVIKFAQDK
+484 KVIRFAQDK

-558 FDTAPEFQVALAGT
+558 FDTAPELQVALPGT
-572 GTITHGSNSI
+572 GAITYGSNTI
-582 TTTSNHSATVTA
+582 TTTNNHSATVTA

-610 FVISAANTTA
+610 LVVSAANTTA
-620 IETYRNITTSSL
+620 ISTYRNITTSSL
-632 VSSVSRP
+632 VSAGV
-639 TRSDIVIDKLKYRNV
+639 TRSDIAIDKLKYRNV

-666 YVNSQYVEFDRYTS
+666 YVNSEYVEFDRYTS

-685 VLLATQ
+685 VLLAAQ

>member
-1 MSDFN
+1 MSAFN

-36 PVRGVTVSG
+36 PVRGATVSG

-67 QLLNSMTL
+67 QLRNSMTL
-75 IPYDLISTSQDS
+75 IPYDLINTSQDA
-87 SAATVIGFP
+87 SAATVIGFKD
-96 NPVRLSTGKHYGL
+96 PVRLATGKHYGL

-134 ITNTLSIGAR
+134 ITNTLSVGSR
-144 GTHGGKLYIPTN
+144 GTHGGKLYVPTN
-156 TSAHRSLSD
+156 TSSHRSLSD

-177 TASNITISLV
+177 TANNITISLV

-195 IDNTNTGAFRGG
+195 IDNTNTGAFIGG
-207 EYVYQNVA
+207 EYIYQDIANA
-215 TSAAGT
+215 SGT
-221 ITVSPTSLNVVGV
+221 VTVSTNSLNVVGV
-234 GTAFNTLFS
+234 ATTFTNLLGG
-243 NAKILIESGGAKQ
+243 AKILVQSGGSKQ
-256 ILSVNSIVDA
+256 ILSVNAITNA
-266 TNMTVAYM
+266 THMTIASL
-274 PDFAASGIT
+274 PAFSASGIG
-283 YKVPPVGVAYNIDY
+283 YKVPPVGLAYNIDY
-297 PKNKIILTDSSA
+297 PKNKLILVDSTA
-309 NSTNKFANNGTRIIG
+309 NTTNKFAVSGGRIIG
-324 VESGATANIATI
+324 ERSGATANIASI

-349 IGNPSGSTFTLDYRI
+349 IGNPSGSTFTLNYRI

-373 AATNINLLQMN
+373 TSTNINLLQMN
-384 ESSSAGF
+384 DSATTGY
-391 ILSRSVEVDDTKS
+391 ILSRSVEVDG
-404 SNLFGDKRKSVVAN
+404 SNLFGDRKKSVVAN
-418 LNISVSTAE
+418 LNIAVSTAE
-427 IDRFTVPYA
+427 IDRFSVPYA

-462 SSITNYDTETGSNG
+462 SSIANYDTETGANG
-476 LAKSKYVS
+476 LAKSKYLS

-511 IKVYAKV
+511 IKVYAKI

-558 FDTAPEFQVALAGT
+558 FDTAPELQAALPGT
-572 GTITHGSNSI
+572 GTITYGSNSI
-582 TTTSNHSATVTA
+582 ATTSNHSATVTA

-599 IKDQDFGNHEV
+599 IRDQDFGNHEV
-610 FVISAANTTA
+610 FVVSAANTTA
-620 IETYRNITTSSL
+620 IETYRNITTSTL
-632 VSSVSRP
+632 VSSPGRP

-654 AWNNVENDNTVR
+654 AWNNAENDNTVR
-666 YVNSQYVEFDRYTS
+666 YVNSEYVEFDLYTS

-691 SHIVPKVEAIQ
+691 SHIVPKVET
-702 VIGVSA
+702 VSVVGVSA

>member
-1 MSDFN
+1 
-6 YIQTFYVNPQTV
+6 VNPQTV

-36 PVRGVTVSG
+36 PVRGATVSG

-67 QLLNSMTL
+67 QLRNSMTL
-75 IPYDLISTSQDS
+75 IQYDLINTSQDA
-87 SAATVIGFP
+87 SAATVIGFQD
-96 NPVRLSTGKHYGL
+96 PVRLATGKHYGL

-134 ITNTLSIGAR
+134 ITNTLSVGSR
-144 GTHGGKLYIPTN
+144 GTHGGKLYVPTN

-177 TASNITISLV
+177 TANNITISLV

-195 IDNTNTGAFRGG
+195 IDNTNTGAFIGG
-207 EYVYQNVA
+207 EYIYQDIANA
-215 TSAAGT
+215 SGT
-221 ITVSPTSLNVVGV
+221 VTVSTNSLNVIGV
-234 GTAFNTLFS
+234 ATTFTNLLGG
-243 NAKILIESGGAKQ
+243 AKILVQSGGSKQ
-256 ILSVNSIVDA
+256 ILSVNAITNA
-266 TNMTVAYM
+266 THMTIASL
-274 PDFAASGIT
+274 PAFSASGIG
-283 YKVPPVGVAYNIDY
+283 YKVPPVGLAYNIDY
-297 PKNKIILTDSSA
+297 PKNKLILVDSTA
-309 NSTNKFANNGTRIIG
+309 NTTNKFAVSGGRIIG
-324 VESGATANIATI
+324 ERSGATANIASI

-349 IGNPSGSTFTLDYRI
+349 IGNPSGSTFTLNYRI

-373 AATNINLLQMN
+373 TSTNINLLQTN
-384 ESSSAGF
+384 DSTTTGY
-391 ILSRSVEVDDTKS
+391 ILSRSVEVDG
-404 SNLFGDKRKSVVAN
+404 SNLFGDRKKSVVAN
-418 LNISVSTAE
+418 LNIAVSTAE
-427 IDRFTVPYA
+427 IDRFSVPYA

-462 SSITNYDTETGSNG
+462 SSIANYDTETGSNG

-511 IKVYAKV
+511 IKVYAKI

-558 FDTAPEFQVALAGT
+558 FDTAPELQAALPGT
-572 GTITHGSNSI
+572 GSITLNSNTI
-582 TTTSNHSATVTA
+582 TTTNNHSATVTA

-599 IKDQDFGNHEV
+599 IRDQDFGNHEV
-610 FVISAANTTA
+610 FVVSAANTTA
-620 IETYRNITTSSL
+620 IETYRNIATSTL
-632 VSSVSRP
+632 VFASRP
-639 TRSDIVIDKLKYRNV
+639 TKSDIVIDKLKYRNV

-666 YVNSQYVEFDRYTS
+666 YVNSEYVEFDRYTS

-685 VLLATQ
+685 VLLAAQ
-691 SHIVPKVEAIQ
+691 SHIVPKVET
-702 VIGVSA
+702 VGVVGVSA

>member
-1 MSDFN
+1 MSGFN

-36 PVRGVTVSG
+36 PVRGATVSG

-67 QLLNSMTL
+67 QLRNSMTL
-75 IPYDLISTSQDS
+75 IQYDLISTSQDA
-87 SAATVIGFP
+87 SAATVIGFQD
-96 NPVRLSTGKHYGL
+96 PVRLATGKHYGL

-125 GDRLVTDGQ
+125 GDRLVTNGQ
-134 ITNTLSIGAR
+134 ITNTLSVGSR
-144 GTHGGKLYIPTN
+144 GTHGGKLYVPTN
-156 TSAHRSLSD
+156 TSTHRSLSD

-177 TASNITISLV
+177 TANNITISLV

-195 IDNTNTGAFRGG
+195 IDNTNTGAFIGG
-207 EYVYQNVA
+207 EYIYQDIANA
-215 TSAAGT
+215 TGT
-221 ITVSPTSLNVVGV
+221 VVISTNSLNVI
-234 GTAFNTLFS
+234 GTSTTFTNLFGG
-243 NAKILIESGGAKQ
+243 AKILVQSGGAKQ
-256 ILSVNSIVDA
+256 ILSVNAITNA
-266 TNMTVAYM
+266 THMTIASL
-274 PDFAASGIT
+274 PAFSASGIG
-283 YKVPPVGVAYNIDY
+283 YKVPPVGLAYNIDY
-297 PKNKIILTDSSA
+297 PKNKLILVDSSA
-309 NSTNKFANNGTRIIG
+309 NATNKFAVSGGRIIG
-324 VESGATANIATI
+324 ERSGATANIASI
-336 DRYPVDNFKPSFL
+336 DSYPVDNFKPSFL
-349 IGNPSGSTFTLDYRI
+349 IGNPSGSTFTLNYKI

-373 AATNINLLQMN
+373 TSTNINLLQMN
-384 ESSSAGF
+384 DSVATGY
-391 ILSRSVEVDDTKS
+391 ILSRSVEVDTSKS
-404 SNLFGDKRKSVVAN
+404 SNLFGDRRKSVVAN
-418 LNISVSTAE
+418 LNIAVSTAE
-427 IDRFTVPYA
+427 INRFSVPYA

-462 SSITNYDTETGSNG
+462 SSIASYDTETGANG

-558 FDTAPEFQVALAGT
+558 FDTAPELQAALPGT
-572 GTITHGSNSI
+572 GAITYGSNTI
-582 TTTSNHSATVTA
+582 TTTNNHSATVTA

-610 FVISAANTTA
+610 FVVSAANTTA

-632 VSSVSRP
+632 VSAGV

-666 YVNSQYVEFDRYTS
+666 YVNSEYVEFDRYTS

-685 VLLATQ
+685 VLLAAQ

>member
-1 MSDFN
+1 MSFN

-18 ANAPEVMLT
+18 ASAPEVMLT

-36 PVRGVTVSG
+36 PVRGATISG

-55 CEVENDSPFETR
+55 CEVENDSPFESR
-67 QLLNSMTL
+67 QILNSMTL
-75 IPYDLISTSQDS
+75 IEYDLINTSQDA
-87 SAATVIGFP
+87 SAVTVIGFP
-96 NPVRLSTGKHYGL
+96 NPVRLATGKHYGL

-134 ITNTLSIGAR
+134 ITNTLSVGSR
-144 GTHGGKLYIPTN
+144 GTHGGKLYVPTN
-156 TSAHRSLSD
+156 TSTHRSLSD

-177 TASNITISLV
+177 TANNVTISLV

-195 IDNTNTGAFRGG
+195 MDNTNTGAFIGG
-207 EYVYQNVA
+207 EYIYQDIANA
-215 TSAAGT
+215 TGT
-221 ITVSPTSLNVVGV
+221 VTVSTTSLNVI
-234 GTAFNTLFS
+234 GTATTFTNLLS
-243 NAKILIESGGAKQ
+243 GSKVLVQSGGAKQ
-256 ILSVNSIVDA
+256 ILSVNAITNA
-266 TNMTVAYM
+266 THMTIASL
-274 PDFAASGIT
+274 PSFSASGIGF
-283 YKVPPVGVAYNIDY
+283 KVPPVGAAYNIDY
-297 PKNKIILTDSSA
+297 PKKKLILVDSTA
-309 NSTNKFANNGTRIIG
+309 NATNKFAVSGGRIIG
-324 VESGATANIATI
+324 EISGATANIASI

-349 IGNPSGSTFTLDYRI
+349 IGNPSGSTFTLNYKI

-373 AATNINLLQMN
+373 TSSNINLLQLN
-384 ESSSAGF
+384 NSTATGF
-391 ILSRSVEVDDTKS
+391 ILSRSVEVDTTKS
-404 SNLFGDKRKSVVAN
+404 SNLFGDRRKSVVAN
-418 LNISVSTAE
+418 LDITVNSAE
-427 IDRFTVPYA
+427 IDRFAVPYA

-462 SSITNYDTETGSNG
+462 SSITDYDTETGANG
-476 LAKSKYVS
+476 LAKSKYIS

-493 YAEDIV
+493 RAEDIV

-505 RPAGTE
+505 RPANTE
-511 IKVYAKV
+511 IKVYAKI
-518 HNAADRESF
+518 HNASDRESF
-527 QSKAW
+527 DSKAW
-532 TPLVLKDNIDRFS
+532 SPLVLKDNIDRFS

-558 FDTAPEFQVALAGT
+558 FDTAPELQVALAGT
-572 GTITHGSNSI
+572 GAITYGSNSI
-582 TTTSNHSATVTA
+582 TTTNNHSATLTA

-610 FVISAANTTA
+610 FTVSAANTTA
-620 IETYRNITTSSL
+620 INTYRNIQTSSL
-632 VSSVSRP
+632 VSAGV

-666 YVNSQYVEFDRYTS
+666 YVNSEYVEFDRYTS

>member
-1 MSDFN
+1 MSGFN

-27 SIDVFFKAK
+27 SIDVFFKVK
-36 PVRGVTVSG
+36 PVRGATVSG

-67 QLLNSMTL
+67 QLRNSMTL
-75 IPYDLISTSQDS
+75 IPYDLISTSQDA
-87 SAATVIGFP
+87 SAATAIGFQ
-96 NPVRLSTGKHYGL
+96 NPVRLASGKYYGL

-134 ITNTLSIGAR
+134 ITNTLSVGSR
-144 GTHGGKLYIPTN
+144 GTHGGKLYVPTN
-156 TSAHRSLSD
+156 TSTHRSLSD

-177 TASNITISLV
+177 TANNITISLV

-195 IDNTNTGAFRGG
+195 MDNTNTGAFIGG
-207 EYVYQNVA
+207 EYIYQDIANA
-215 TSAAGT
+215 TGT
-221 ITVSPTSLNVVGV
+221 VTVSTNSLNVVGTSTTFTNLL
-234 GTAFNTLFS
+234 GG
-243 NAKILIESGGAKQ
+243 AKILVQSGGAKQ
-256 ILSVNSIVDA
+256 ILSVNAITNA
-266 TNMTVAYM
+266 THMTIASM
-274 PDFAASGIT
+274 PAFSASGIG
-283 YKVPPVGVAYNIDY
+283 YKVPPVGLAYNIDY
-297 PKNKIILTDSSA
+297 PKNKLILVDSTA
-309 NSTNKFANNGTRIIG
+309 NATNKFAVSGGRIIG
-324 VESGATANIATI
+324 ERSGATANVASI
-336 DRYPVDNFKPSFL
+336 DSYPVDNFKPSFL
-349 IGNPSGSTFTLDYRI
+349 IGNPSGSTFTLNYKI

-373 AATNINLLQMN
+373 TSTNINLLQMN
-384 ESSSAGF
+384 DSTAIGY
-391 ILSRSVEVDDTKS
+391 ILSRSVEVDTSKS
-404 SNLFGDKRKSVVAN
+404 SNLFGDRRKSVVAN
-418 LNISVSTAE
+418 LNIAVSSAE
-427 IDRFTVPYA
+427 IDRFSVPYA

-462 SSITNYDTETGSNG
+462 SSITGYDTETGANG

-511 IKVYAKV
+511 IKVYAKI

-545 STDPNDMYEFTYG
+545 STDPNDFHEFTYG
-558 FDTAPEFQVALAGT
+558 FDTAPELQAALPGT
-572 GTITHGSNSI
+572 GAITYGSNAI
-582 TTTSNHSATVTA
+582 TTTSNHSTTLTA

-610 FVISAANTTA
+610 FVVSAANTTA
-620 IETYRNITTSSL
+620 ISTYRNIQTSSL
-632 VSSVSRP
+632 VSAGI
-639 TRSDIVIDKLKYRNV
+639 TRSDIVIDKLKYRNT
-654 AWNNVENDNTVR
+654 AWNNVENDNTVK
-666 YVNSQYVEFDRYTS
+666 YVNSEYVEFDLYTS

>member
-1 MSDFN
+1 MSGFN

-36 PVRGVTVSG
+36 PVRGATISG
-45 AVAPTVNAWI
+45 AVAPPVIAWI

-67 QLLNSMTL
+67 QLRNSMTL
-75 IPYDLISTSQDS
+75 IEYDLISTSQDA
-87 SAATVIGFP
+87 SAATVIGFKD
-96 NPVRLSTGKHYGL
+96 PVRLATGRYYGL
-109 VLKFND
+109 VLQFVD

-125 GDRLVTDGQ
+125 NHRLVTDGQ
-134 ITNTLSIGAR
+134 ITNTLSVGSR
-144 GTHGGKLYIPTN
+144 GTHGGKLYVPTN

-177 TASNITISLV
+177 TASSITISLV

-195 IDNTNTGAFRGG
+195 IDNTNTGAFIGG
-207 EYVYQNVA
+207 EYIYQDIANA
-215 TSAAGT
+215 TGT
-221 ITVSPTSLNVVGV
+221 VTVSTTSLNILGV
-234 GTAFNTLFS
+234 GTTFTNLLPGS
-243 NAKILIESGGAKQ
+243 KILVQSGGSKQ
-256 ILSVNSIVDA
+256 VLSVNAITDA
-266 TNMTVAYM
+266 TNMTVASL
-274 PDFAASGIT
+274 PSFSASGIG
-283 YKVPPVGVAYNIDY
+283 YKIPPIAAAYNIDY
-297 PKNKIILTDSSA
+297 PKNKLILVDSTA
-309 NSTNKFANNGTRIIG
+309 NATNKFAVSGGRIIG
-324 VESGATANIATI
+324 EISGATANIASI

-349 IGNPSGSTFTLDYRI
+349 IGNPSGSTFTLDYKI

-373 AATNINLLQMN
+373 TSSNINLLQIN
-384 ESSSAGF
+384 DSTATGF
-391 ILSRSVEVDDTKS
+391 ILSRSVEVDTSKS
-404 SNLFGDKRKSVVAN
+404 SNLFGDRRKSVVAN
-418 LNISVSTAE
+418 LNIAVSSAE
-427 IDRFTVPYA
+427 IDRFSVPYA

-462 SSITNYDTETGSNG
+462 SSITNYDTETDANG
-476 LAKSKYVS
+476 LAKSKYIS

-493 YAEDIV
+493 RAEDIV

-505 RPAGTE
+505 RPAGTQ
-511 IKVYAKV
+511 IKVYAKI
-518 HNAADRESF
+518 HNAEDRESF

-532 TPLVLKDNIDRFS
+532 TPLVLKDNIDYFS
-545 STDPNDMYEFTYG
+545 STDPNDLREFTYG

-582 TTTSNHSATVTA
+582 TTTSNHSAALTA

-610 FVISAANTTA
+610 FTVSAANTTA
-620 IETYRNITTSSL
+620 INTYRNITTASL

-666 YVNSQYVEFDRYTS
+666 YVNSEYVTFDEYTS

>member
-1 MSDFN
+1 MSGFN

-27 SIDVFFKAK
+27 SIDVFFKVK
-36 PVRGVTVSG
+36 PVRGATVSG

-67 QLLNSMTL
+67 QLRNSMTL
-75 IPYDLISTSQDS
+75 IQYDLINTSQDA
-87 SAATVIGFP
+87 SAATAIGFRD
-96 NPVRLSTGKHYGL
+96 PVRLATGKHYGL

-134 ITNTLSIGAR
+134 ITNTLSVGSR
-144 GTHGGKLYIPTN
+144 GTHGGKLYVPTN
-156 TSAHRSLSD
+156 TSTHRSLSD

-177 TASNITISLV
+177 TANNITISLV

-195 IDNTNTGAFRGG
+195 IDNTNTGAFIGG
-207 EYVYQNVA
+207 EYIYQDIANA
-215 TSAAGT
+215 SGT
-221 ITVSPTSLNVVGV
+221 VTVSTNSLNVVGIA
-234 GTAFNTLFS
+234 TTFTNLFGG
-243 NAKILIESGGAKQ
+243 AKILVQSGGAKQ
-256 ILSVNSIVDA
+256 ILSVNAITNA
-266 TNMTVAYM
+266 THMTIASL
-274 PDFAASGIT
+274 PAFSASGIG
-283 YKVPPVGVAYNIDY
+283 YKVPPVGLAYNIDY
-297 PKNKIILTDSSA
+297 PKYKLILADSSA
-309 NSTNKFANNGTRIIG
+309 NATNKFAVSGGRIIG
-324 VESGATANIATI
+324 ERSGATANIASI
-336 DRYPVDNFKPSFL
+336 DSYPVDNFKPSFL
-349 IGNPSGSTFTLDYRI
+349 IGNPSGSTFTLNYKI

-373 AATNINLLQMN
+373 TSTNINLLQMN
-384 ESSSAGF
+384 DTSATGY
-391 ILSRSVEVDDTKS
+391 ILSRSVEVDTSKS
-404 SNLFGDKRKSVVAN
+404 SNLFGDRRKSVVAN
-418 LNISVSTAE
+418 LNIAVSSAE
-427 IDRFTVPYA
+427 IDRFSVPYA

-462 SSITNYDTETGSNG
+462 SSIASYDTETGANG
-476 LAKSKYVS
+476 LAKSKYLS
-484 KVIKFAQDK
+484 KVIRFAQDK

-558 FDTAPEFQVALAGT
+558 FDTAPELQVALPGT
-572 GTITHGSNSI
+572 GAITYGSNTI
-582 TTTSNHSATVTA
+582 TTTNNHSATVTA

-610 FVISAANTTA
+610 FVVSAANTTA
-620 IETYRNITTSSL
+620 ISTYRNITTSSL
-632 VSSVSRP
+632 VSAGV

-666 YVNSQYVEFDRYTS
+666 YVNSEYVEFDRYTS

-691 SHIVPKVEAIQ
+691 SHVVPKVEAIQ

>member
-1 MSDFN
+1 MSGFN

-36 PVRGVTVSG
+36 PVRGATVSG

-67 QLLNSMTL
+67 QLRNSMTL
-75 IPYDLISTSQDS
+75 IQYDLINTSQDA
-87 SAATVIGFP
+87 SAATAIGFRD
-96 NPVRLSTGKHYGL
+96 PVRLATGKHYGL

-134 ITNTLSIGAR
+134 ITNTLSVGSR
-144 GTHGGKLYIPTN
+144 GTHGGKLYVPTN
-156 TSAHRSLSD
+156 TSTHRSLSD

-177 TASNITISLV
+177 TANNITISLV

-195 IDNTNTGAFRGG
+195 IDNTNTGAFIGG
-207 EYVYQNVA
+207 EYIYQDIANA
-215 TSAAGT
+215 SGT
-221 ITVSPTSLNVVGV
+221 VTVSTNSLNVVGIA
-234 GTAFNTLFS
+234 TTFTNLFGG
-243 NAKILIESGGAKQ
+243 AKILVQSGGAKQ
-256 ILSVNSIVDA
+256 ILSVNAITNA
-266 TNMTVAYM
+266 THMTIASL
-274 PDFAASGIT
+274 PAFSASGIG
-283 YKVPPVGVAYNIDY
+283 YKVPPVGLAYNIDY
-297 PKNKIILTDSSA
+297 PKYKLILADSSA
-309 NSTNKFANNGTRIIG
+309 NATNKFAVSGGRIIG
-324 VESGATANIATI
+324 ERSGATANIASI
-336 DRYPVDNFKPSFL
+336 DSYPVDNFKPSFL
-349 IGNPSGSTFTLDYRI
+349 IGNPSGSTFTLNYKI

-373 AATNINLLQMN
+373 TSTNINLLQMN
-384 ESSSAGF
+384 DTSATGY
-391 ILSRSVEVDDTKS
+391 ILSRSVEVDTSKS
-404 SNLFGDKRKSVVAN
+404 SNLFGDRRKSVVAN
-418 LNISVSTAE
+418 LNIAVSSAE
-427 IDRFTVPYA
+427 IDRFSVPYA

-462 SSITNYDTETGSNG
+462 SSIASYDTETGANG
-476 LAKSKYVS
+476 LAKSKYLS
-484 KVIKFAQDK
+484 KVIRFAQDK

-545 STDPNDMYEFTYG
+545 STDPNDFYEFTYG
-558 FDTAPEFQVALAGT
+558 FDTAPELQVALPGT
-572 GTITHGSNSI
+572 GSITSGSNTI
-582 TTTSNHSATVTA
+582 TTTSDHSATVTA

-610 FVISAANTTA
+610 FVVSAANTTA
-620 IETYRNITTSSL
+620 ISTYRNITTSSL
-632 VSSVSRP
+632 VSAGV

-666 YVNSQYVEFDRYTS
+666 YVNSEYVEFDRYTS